1 MRAQKGEGINLSGR
15 EDGQIDT
22 LRLSEHRNI
31 CIWGQ
36 DLRAV
41 LTPGLHPGTEDVG
54 VFGLETY
61 RLVTASCSLLL
72 RPSKT
77 NNSERTLTIFKDE
90 QTKTLMVFKDD
101 QTRNK

>member
-41 LTPGLHPGTEDVG
+41 LTPGLHPGIEDVG
-54 VFGLETY
+54 VFGSEMY
-61 RLVTASCSLLL
+61 RLVTASCVLLL
-72 RPSKT
+72 RSSKT
-77 NNSERTLTIFKDE
+77 NKRELLRSS
-90 QTKTLMVFKDD
+90 KT
-101 QTRNK
+101 NKVEL

>member
-41 LTPGLHPGTEDVG
+41 LTPGFAPRDRRRRCVWLRDVSVSHG
-54 VFGLETY
+54 QL
-61 RLVTASCSLLL
+61 LSALTA
-72 RPSKT
+72 
-77 NNSERTLTIFKDE
+77 FKDV
-90 QTKTLMVFKDD
+90 QFRKNSHNLQRRT
-101 QTRNK
+101 N